1 MIFER
6 RLRLYIIARAVVV
19 GLFLASTVILKFTDA
34 DALGT
39 PQFASIIALLL
50 LAGLFSAGSL
60 ALLKRQHR
68 HLPITRL
75 QIIWDVLFVTML
87 LLLTDGI
94 ASPYSFLYLLAI
106 MHAGMLLDRRQALY
120 TAALCII
127 LYGALVDMQYYG
139 LLQKIGLGAESAL
152 YRGEVVILYT
162 IFLHLIGF
170 VLAAVMGSHLAERAR
185 QTEQALRVTEVNYEE
200 LKQLHSTIVE
210 QLESGLMT
218 VTPDGLIRVFN
229 PYLER
234 LTGLSQSQAYGRSVA
249 AVFPSLQLPSSSF
262 EIRQQG
268 EFSYRAESGEP
279 LLIGYTVT
287 VFTNLQ
293 GESSGLLVAIKDLTG
308 LKQMELALK
317 RADRLAALGELSA
330 RMAHEIRNPLAAISG
345 SVQLLA
351 EHGSLRDHESRL
363 LAIVLRE
370 SERLNVLITDFLAYA
385 RPRPPQF
392 EQFDVVTLVSDLQ
405 VLLAGD
411 ARFREVTVRSDL
423 PDQLLVRA
431 DRDQLQQV
439 LINLL
444 QNAADAMPEGGEV
457 LLQADM
463 QYTSARANGV
473 GLSKLLRIRVADQG
487 TGMDAETCRHLFEPF
502 WTTKPNGTGLGL
514 ATVYRIIE
522 GHQGTVQV
530 DPGPEGGTE
539 VTLLLPMLE
548 EEDGKDQIAGC

>member
-1 MIFER
+1 VIFER
-6 RLRLYIIARAVVV
+6 RLRIYIVVRLAVV
-19 GLFLASTVILKFTDA
+19 GLFLASTVILKFSDA
-34 DALGT
+34 DALGN
-39 PQFASIIALLL
+39 PQFTSIVALLL
-50 LAGLFSAGSL
+50 LAGLFSACSL
-60 ALLKRQHR
+60 ALLKRQSR

-120 TAALCII
+120 TAALCSI

-170 VLAAVMGSHLAERAR
+170 VLAAVTGSHLAERAR

-210 QLESGLMT
+210 QLENGLMT
-218 VTPDGLIRVFN
+218 LTPDGLIRVFN

-234 LTGLSQSQAYGRSVA
+234 LTGLTQPEAYGRSVA
-249 AVFPSLQLPSSSF
+249 TVFPGLQLPPVPSMP
-262 EIRQQG
+262 RQQG

-287 VFTNLQ
+287 GFNNLQ
-293 GESSGLLVAIKDLTG
+293 GGLAGMLVTIKDLTS

-370 SERLNVLITDFLAYA
+370 SERLNLLITDFLAYA
-385 RPRPPQF
+385 RPRPPQV
-392 EQFDVVTLVSDLQ
+392 ERFDLTTLVADLQ
-405 VLLAGD
+405 ALLAGD
-411 ARFREVTVRSDL
+411 ARFRTVRLNSDM
-423 PDQLLVRA
+423 PTELLIRA

-439 LINLL
+439 LLNLL
-444 QNAADAMPEGGEV
+444 QNAADAMPAGGEIV
-457 LLQADM
+457 LQADL
-463 QYTSARANGV
+463 QRAIDDV
-473 GLSKLLRIRVADQG
+473 GCRYGLLRIRVTDQG
-487 TGMDAETCRHLFEPF
+487 IGMDAEASRHLFEPF

-522 GHQGTVQV
+522 GHQGSVRV
-530 DPGPEGGTE
+530 DPGLEGGTV

-548 EEDGKDQIAGC
+548 EEDGEDQTAGC

>member
-1 MIFER
+1 MIVER
-6 RLRLYIIARAVVV
+6 RLRLYILARVVVV
-19 GLFLASTVILKFTDA
+19 GLFLSSTVILKFTDA

-39 PQFASIIALLL
+39 PQFTSVIALLL

-60 ALLKRQHR
+60 VFLKYQRWQ
-68 HLPITRL
+68 LPLTRL
-75 QIIWDVLFVTML
+75 QIVWDVLFVTML

-106 MHAGMLLDRRQALY
+106 MHAGMLLNRRQALY

-139 LLQKIGLGAESAL
+139 LLQAIGLGPESAL

-162 IFLHLIGF
+162 IFLHLVGF

-185 QTEQALRVTEVNYEE
+185 QTEQALRATVVNYEE

-218 VTPDGLIRVFN
+218 LTPDGLIRVYN

-234 LTGLSQSQAYGRSVA
+234 LTGLTQPEAYGRSVA
-249 AVFPSLQLPSSSF
+249 AVFPGLELPSSTF
-262 EIRQQG
+262 ETRQQG
-268 EFSYRAESGEP
+268 EFSYRADSGEP

-287 VFTNLQ
+287 GFSNLQ
-293 GESSGLLVAIKDLTG
+293 GEPAGLLVAVKDLTG

-351 EHGSLRDHESRL
+351 EHGCLRDHESRL

-385 RPRPPQF
+385 RPRQP
-392 EQFDVVTLVSDLQ
+392 EMAWFDLAALVADLQ
-405 VLLAGD
+405 ELLAGD
-411 ARFREVTVRSDL
+411 ARFSLVRLCSDL
-423 PDQLLVRA
+423 PSELRIRA

-439 LINLL
+439 LLNLL
-444 QNAADAMPEGGEV
+444 QNAADAMPEGGEIV
-457 LLQADM
+457 LQADL
-463 QYTSARANGV
+463 QQDVDNV
-473 GLSKLLRIRVADQG
+473 GSRYGLLRISVADQG
-487 TGMDAETCRHLFEPF
+487 IGMDPETCCHLFEPF
-502 WTTKPNGTGLGL
+502 WTTKPHGTGLGL
-514 ATVYRIIE
+514 ATVYRIVE
-522 GHQGTVQV
+522 GHQGSVQV
-530 DPGPEGGTE
+530 NPGPEGGIV
-539 VTLLLPMLE
+539 VTVLLPMLE
-548 EEDGKDQIAGC
+548 EEDGEDQTADC

>member
-1 MIFER
+1 VIFER
-6 RLRLYIIARAVVV
+6 RLRLYIMVRLVVV
-19 GLFLASTVILKFTDA
+19 GLFLASTIILKFSDT

-39 PQFASIIALLL
+39 PQFTSIVALLL
-50 LAGLFSAGSL
+50 FAGLFSAGSL
-60 ALLKRQHR
+60 ALLKRQHL
-68 HLPITRL
+68 HLPVTRL
-75 QIIWDVLFVTML
+75 QIIWDVLSVTML

-139 LLQKIGLGAESAL
+139 LLQKIGLGAESAR

-170 VLAAVMGSHLAERAR
+170 VLAAVTGGHLAERAR

-234 LTGLSQSQAYGRSVA
+234 LTGLTQPKAYGCSVS
-249 AVFPSLQLPSSSF
+249 AVFPGLALPPQPDAF
-262 EIRQQG
+262 RQQG
-268 EFSYRAESGEP
+268 EFSYRAHSGDP
-279 LLIGYTVT
+279 LLIGYTLT
-287 VFTNLQ
+287 SFNNLQ
-293 GESSGLLVAIKDLTG
+293 GEPAGFLVTIRDLTS

-385 RPRPPQF
+385 RPRPPQL
-392 EQFDVVTLVSDLQ
+392 EPFDFVTLVSDLQ
-405 VLLAGD
+405 ELLAGD
-411 ARFREVTVRSDL
+411 AHFNLVRLRNEL
-423 PDQLLVRA
+423 PSELLVRA

-439 LINLL
+439 LFNLL
-444 QNAADAMPEGGEV
+444 QNAADAMPDGGEIV
-457 LLQADM
+457 LQADL
-463 QYTSARANGV
+463 QRDVDDAGSRYG
-473 GLSKLLRIRVADQG
+473 LLRIRVKDQG
-487 TGMDAETCRHLFEPF
+487 VGMDPETCLHLFEPF